1 MPRWWCTVWPR
12 WQSTWVAAGVLAAV
26 APFAATAWH
35 FGHGDRH
42 QRLQRCYA
50 VGDWDAVRSLA
61 KDLRAGAGLRPEL
74 EFDLDLRLACI
85 YARDHSLPEALQR
98 LEPWRK
104 RTATQPGAFEA
115 RVSLVHLM
123 AGDTLGHVAQLA
135 RAHELN
141 PQDPARAVEHALAQ
155 ARFGSVGHAESLLA
169 PTAVAALSPLVHAQR
184 LWAGGLVQLRRRE
197 AAAQDALAQALA
209 AWLALAA
216 EPAAW
221 APLALC
227 ACDHAVALHE
237 AGHHQAARE
246 RVAQVWPVLEVHA
259 TLPLLRMLEPMT
271 CCRCAA
277 PRTPEPEVPMPKRT
291 DLKTILIIGAGPIVI
306 GQACEFDYSGAQACK
321 ALREEG
327 YKVVL
332 VNSNPATIMT
342 DPDMAD
348 VTYIEPITWQVVEK
362 IIAKERPDAVLP
374 TMGGQTAL
382 NCALDLHRHGVLA
395 KYGVEMIGANEHAI
409 EKAEDRMKFKDAM
422 TSIGLDSAKS
432 GIAHSMEEALAVQK
446 RIQADIGGTGFP
458 MVIRPSFTMGGT
470 GGGIA
475 YNPEEFEEICK
486 RGLDLSPTKEL
497 LIEESLIGWKE
508 FEMEVVR
515 DRADN
520 CIIVCSIE
528 NLDPMGIHTGD
539 SITVAPAQTLTDK
552 EYQLM
557 RNASDRHPARDRR
570 RHRRLQRAVFGQP
583 AERPADRDRDEPARV
598 ALARRWRPRPRASRS
613 PRWRP
618 SWPWAT
624 RWTSCATT
632 SPAAPR
638 PPASSPASTTSSPRS
653 RALRSRSSPPPTPS

>member
-1 MPRWWCTVWPR
+1 MAKLLYSATLADGTRTEGVVNAPSAVAAREQLERQGLQKVELRLEAAPVRETQSPPGVDPVQRQQLADFRQRLLSSPTLLAQWARQARRSRLWLAADAALVVYGLATVQP
-12 WQSTWVAAGVLAAV
+12 TWVAAGVLAAV

-104 RTATQPGAFEA
+104 RAATQPGAFEA

-259 TLPLLRMLEPMT
+259 TLPLLRMLEADDLLPV
-271 CCRCAA
+271 RS
-277 PRTPEPEVPMPKRT
+277 TPNT
-291 DLKTILIIGAGPIVI
+291 
-306 GQACEFDYSGAQACK
+306 
-321 ALREEG
+321 
-327 YKVVL
+327 
-332 VNSNPATIMT
+332 
-342 DPDMAD
+342 
-348 VTYIEPITWQVVEK
+348 
-362 IIAKERPDAVLP
+362 
-374 TMGGQTAL
+374 
-382 NCALDLHRHGVLA
+382 
-395 KYGVEMIGANEHAI
+395 
-409 EKAEDRMKFKDAM
+409 
-422 TSIGLDSAKS
+422 
-432 GIAHSMEEALAVQK
+432 
-446 RIQADIGGTGFP
+446 
-458 MVIRPSFTMGGT
+458 
-470 GGGIA
+470 
-475 YNPEEFEEICK
+475 
-486 RGLDLSPTKEL
+486 
-497 LIEESLIGWKE
+497 
-508 FEMEVVR
+508 
-515 DRADN
+515 
-520 CIIVCSIE
+520 
-528 NLDPMGIHTGD
+528 
-539 SITVAPAQTLTDK
+539 
-552 EYQLM
+552 
-557 RNASDRHPARDRR
+557 
-570 RHRRLQRAVFGQP
+570 
-583 AERPADRDRDEPARV
+583 
-598 ALARRWRPRPRASRS
+598 
-613 PRWRP
+613 
-618 SWPWAT
+618 
-624 RWTSCATT
+624 
-632 SPAAPR
+632 
-638 PPASSPASTTSSPRS
+638 
-653 RALRSRSSPPPTPS
+653 

>member
-1 MPRWWCTVWPR
+1 MAKLLYSATLADGTRTEGVVNAPSAVAAREQLERQGLQKVELRLEAAPVRET
-12 WQSTWVAAGVLAAV
+12 QSPPGVDPVQRQQLADFRQRLLSSPTLLAQWARQARRSRLWLAADAALVVYGLATGQPTWVAAGVLAAV

-259 TLPLLRMLEPMT
+259 TLPLLRMLEADDLLPV
-271 CCRCAA
+271 RS
-277 PRTPEPEVPMPKRT
+277 TPNT
-291 DLKTILIIGAGPIVI
+291 
-306 GQACEFDYSGAQACK
+306 
-321 ALREEG
+321 
-327 YKVVL
+327 
-332 VNSNPATIMT
+332 
-342 DPDMAD
+342 
-348 VTYIEPITWQVVEK
+348 
-362 IIAKERPDAVLP
+362 
-374 TMGGQTAL
+374 
-382 NCALDLHRHGVLA
+382 
-395 KYGVEMIGANEHAI
+395 
-409 EKAEDRMKFKDAM
+409 
-422 TSIGLDSAKS
+422 
-432 GIAHSMEEALAVQK
+432 
-446 RIQADIGGTGFP
+446 
-458 MVIRPSFTMGGT
+458 
-470 GGGIA
+470 
-475 YNPEEFEEICK
+475 
-486 RGLDLSPTKEL
+486 
-497 LIEESLIGWKE
+497 
-508 FEMEVVR
+508 
-515 DRADN
+515 
-520 CIIVCSIE
+520 
-528 NLDPMGIHTGD
+528 
-539 SITVAPAQTLTDK
+539 
-552 EYQLM
+552 
-557 RNASDRHPARDRR
+557 
-570 RHRRLQRAVFGQP
+570 
-583 AERPADRDRDEPARV
+583 
-598 ALARRWRPRPRASRS
+598 
-613 PRWRP
+613 
-618 SWPWAT
+618 
-624 RWTSCATT
+624 
-632 SPAAPR
+632 
-638 PPASSPASTTSSPRS
+638 
-653 RALRSRSSPPPTPS
+653 

>member
-1 MPRWWCTVWPR
+1 MAKLLYSATLADGTRTEGVVNAPSAVAAREQLERQGLQKVELRLEAAPVRETQSPPGVDPVQRQQLADFRQRLLSSPTLLAQWARQARRSRLWLAADAALVVYGLATVQP
-12 WQSTWVAAGVLAAV
+12 TWVAAGVLAAV

-259 TLPLLRMLEPMT
+259 TLPLLRMLEADDLLPV
-271 CCRCAA
+271 RS
-277 PRTPEPEVPMPKRT
+277 TPNT
-291 DLKTILIIGAGPIVI
+291 
-306 GQACEFDYSGAQACK
+306 
-321 ALREEG
+321 
-327 YKVVL
+327 
-332 VNSNPATIMT
+332 
-342 DPDMAD
+342 
-348 VTYIEPITWQVVEK
+348 
-362 IIAKERPDAVLP
+362 
-374 TMGGQTAL
+374 
-382 NCALDLHRHGVLA
+382 
-395 KYGVEMIGANEHAI
+395 
-409 EKAEDRMKFKDAM
+409 
-422 TSIGLDSAKS
+422 
-432 GIAHSMEEALAVQK
+432 
-446 RIQADIGGTGFP
+446 
-458 MVIRPSFTMGGT
+458 
-470 GGGIA
+470 
-475 YNPEEFEEICK
+475 
-486 RGLDLSPTKEL
+486 
-497 LIEESLIGWKE
+497 
-508 FEMEVVR
+508 
-515 DRADN
+515 
-520 CIIVCSIE
+520 
-528 NLDPMGIHTGD
+528 
-539 SITVAPAQTLTDK
+539 
-552 EYQLM
+552 
-557 RNASDRHPARDRR
+557 
-570 RHRRLQRAVFGQP
+570 
-583 AERPADRDRDEPARV
+583 
-598 ALARRWRPRPRASRS
+598 
-613 PRWRP
+613 
-618 SWPWAT
+618 
-624 RWTSCATT
+624 
-632 SPAAPR
+632 
-638 PPASSPASTTSSPRS
+638 
-653 RALRSRSSPPPTPS
+653 